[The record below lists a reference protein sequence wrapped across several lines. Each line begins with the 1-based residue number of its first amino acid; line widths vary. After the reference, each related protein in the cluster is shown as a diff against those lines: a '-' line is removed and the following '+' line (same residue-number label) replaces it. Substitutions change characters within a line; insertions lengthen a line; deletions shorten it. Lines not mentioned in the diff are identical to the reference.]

1 MRKIKRYSILL
12 FFVFKLFLDF
22 IYQYYVGK
30 QRMYYGYTLDSGLGK
45 TIFMWVALIIYIPLG
60 LRWLY
65 SDRFKDKLLFFLSSI
80 YYIPGL
86 STYQYTFVKPEMVLS
101 WMFFWW
107 LLFLLGSIPPVTFR
121 PNLFLRKGR
130 LILYCIFLLVIAVV
144 LFYSWKYT
152 GFRMTI
158 TFTNEYALRS
168 EERAIVMPTLV
179 QYLYSSAP
187 VLLTMG
193 MAVSAIRKQ
202 FLAAFCLLFMQLLY
216 FSIGGHKTVLI
227 MMLIAIGIFFC
238 GKYCKEKYRN
248 LFILLAMVGE
258 LIMEVLTQLLHI
270 SSLTD
275 NISRRVYYTPQWL
288 NIFYFD
294 YTTQNG
300 FDYFAH
306 GMGRFIGTN
315 SVYTKPLANLISL
328 QYFGTDGNANNGMFS
343 EAYSNLGYFGCL
355 FLPIFLILII
365 YILGYFVK
373 GKSYTITTL
382 FAFICAYIWGSG
394 NIATGL
400 LTNGLFICAICL
412 FMVNREGVREV
423 E

>member
-12 FFVFKLFLDF
+12 FFVFKIFLDF
-22 IYQYYVGK
+22 IYQHYVGK

-45 TIFMWVALIIYIPLG
+45 TIFMWLALIIYIPFG
-60 LRWLY
+60 LKWLY
-65 SDRFKDKLLFFLSSI
+65 SNRFKDKLLFFLSSI

-101 WMFFWW
+101 WMVFWW
-107 LLFLLGSIPPVTFR
+107 LVFLLGSLPPVAFR
-121 PNLFLRKGR
+121 PNVLFRKGR

-193 MAVSAIRKQ
+193 MALSAIRKQ
-202 FLAAFCLLFMQLLY
+202 YVAASCLLFMQFLY

-227 MMLIAIGIFFC
+227 MMLIALGIIFC

-248 LFILLAMVGE
+248 LCILLAMVGE
-258 LIMEVLTQLLHI
+258 LFMEVLTQLVHI

-275 NISRRVYYTPQWL
+275 NISRRVYT
-288 NIFYFD
+288 
-294 YTTQNG
+294 
-300 FDYFAH
+300 
-306 GMGRFIGTN
+306 R
-315 SVYTKPLANLISL
+315 PLANPISI

-343 EAYSNLGYFGCL
+343 EAYSNLGYFGCI
-355 FLPIFLILII
+355 FLPIFLILTI

-412 FMVNREGVREV
+412 FIVNKGGVREV